1 MSVLYDFRCLSRG
14 RLVDFLGSPAPEA
27 FAGRHG
33 AVGDFEDRVARA
45 WTEHDLLAG
54 DLLDSKLGR
63 NLGAERIW
71 LSDSDR
77 LPIAGKQMDILG
89 IECEANRIRMPISLK
104 AVDAHGEPIPS
115 GCRPMDVCHVSQIF
129 DNLDKQRTDSATRFT
144 NLQMFRPQP
153 QG

>member
-1 MSVLYDFRCLSRG
+1 MNSMDQSVRYAEALS
-14 RLVDFLGSPAPEA
+14 SAM
-27 FAGRHG
+27 
-33 AVGDFEDRVARA
+33 AR
-45 WTEHDLLAG
+45 TL
-54 DLLDSKLGR
+54 S
-63 NLGAERIW
+63 
-71 LSDSDR
+71 SDSDS

-89 IECEANRIRMPISLK
+89 IECEANRIRMAISLK

-115 GCRPMDVCHVSQIF
+115 GCSPMDVCHVSQIF